1 MVSRGETYV
10 LKLYKRIKNSSY
22 EYEDVPSATFH
33 GRPAKPLEK
42 NSYTFSRGI
51 VNSSDD
57 TYVFSSNMPED
68 ISDGDRIE
76 FLGKLWSVTS
86 VGVYFEQGR
95 FVNAGIM
102 DSDKL
107 MAKCPKGITLK

>member
-1 MVSRGETYV
+1 
-10 LKLYKRIKNSSY
+10 
-22 EYEDVPSATFH
+22 
-33 GRPAKPLEK
+33 
-42 NSYTFSRGI
+42 
-51 VNSSDD
+51 
-57 TYVFSSNMPED
+57 MPED

>member
-33 GRPAKPLEK
+33 GRPAKPLV
-42 NSYTFSRGI
+42 SYVRVLALRQLRTS
-51 VNSSDD
+51 VL
-57 TYVFSSNMPED
+57 SSNMPED